1 VGAAAATVRGSR
13 DLHGQYADVGWQRR
27 IFDHHV
33 IYKCKQALAGV
44 YYAMI
49 LSWNCF
55 DWNSPRWTYCYIKK
69 LLSSCC
75 DLAHVHSG
83 LNELTEDVQKKET
96 ECSRPIRLTP
106 IQEETSGFLKEQLQK
121 QRLRPTGRRKKQT
134 VECIDLKVNAKIG
147 SINLKIS
154 SATRDITAFYY
165 ILKASVPVF
174 SASLRICKWMLI
186 WLLSILKIRIL
197 FLCTRI

>member
-1 VGAAAATVRGSR
+1 MS
-13 DLHGQYADVGWQRR
+13 
-27 IFDHHV
+27 
-33 IYKCKQALAGV
+33 
-44 YYAMI
+44 